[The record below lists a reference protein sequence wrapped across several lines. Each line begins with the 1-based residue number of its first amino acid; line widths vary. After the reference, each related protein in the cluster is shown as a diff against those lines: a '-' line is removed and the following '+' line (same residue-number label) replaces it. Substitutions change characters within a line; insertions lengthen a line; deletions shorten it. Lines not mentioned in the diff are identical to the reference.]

1 MSTRTTSARILALA
15 AVNAAVLGVGLVVLE
30 LIFGGWVHAGRL
42 DGLNLICDTAIEYR
56 LHGLYPSDSD
66 TALYTRDAWCLR
78 GGPDRAGEIDLL
90 TMGGSTTDQ
99 RYIADGATWQDVL
112 QEELRRSGS
121 PVRVANAG
129 VDGQSTYGHLESLEH
144 WLPAID
150 GLRPR
155 WILFYVGVND
165 LFKSADFA
173 DDRLLDEPDP
183 TAPLHQRL
191 KRVIRKRSA
200 LYQLYRT
207 VRGVVRAHAYGLD
220 HRYADPFAGEG
231 WVEAPL
237 VADPAGVLAPQREA
251 YARRLRRLCERTRA
265 LGATPIFVTQPSRVF
280 KLEGGR
286 IRGTA
291 KTLAVG
297 DLRFN
302 GVDYYRFLEVFNA
315 TTLEVARECGAQGL
329 DLAKELAFDPEADF
343 YDRVHNTPSG
353 ARRIGRYLYAKL
365 RPVLASAEG
374 RPDAYGRAP
383 SAPAAG
389 LEARLAR
396 RAAD

>member
-1 MSTRTTSARILALA
+1 MSARTTSGRILALA
-15 AVNAAVLGVGLVVLE
+15 AVNAAVLGAGLVVLE

-42 DGLNLICDTAIEYR
+42 DGLNLICDVAIEYR

-99 RYIADGATWQDVL
+99 RYIPDGATWQDVL

-129 VDGQSTYGHLESLEH
+129 VDGQSTYGHLASFEH

-150 GLRPR
+150 GLRPK

-173 DDRLLDEPDP
+173 DDRLLGERDPD
-183 TAPLHQRL
+183 APLLQRL
-191 KRVIRKRSA
+191 KRAIRKRSA
-200 LYQLYRT
+200 FYRLYRT
-207 VRGVVRAHAYGLD
+207 VRGVVQAHAYGLD

-231 WVEAPL
+231 WVEEPL
-237 VADPAGVLAPQREA
+237 LSDHASVLAPQRGA
-251 YARRLRRLCERTRA
+251 YARRLRRLCQRTRE
-265 LGATPIFVTQPSRVF
+265 LGARPIFVTQPSRVY
-280 KLEGGR
+280 KREAGR
-286 IRGTA
+286 VRGTA

-302 GVDYYRFLEVFNA
+302 G
-315 TTLEVARECGAQGL
+315 ARGRPGL
-329 DLAKELAFDPEADF
+329 RCVGGRPGD
-343 YDRVHNTPSG
+343 G
-353 ARRIGRYLYAKL
+353 ARL
-365 RPVLASAEG
+365 RPRGGLLRPDPQHAVGRAEDRALPVCEAATRAGLRRRRAEGG
-374 RPDAYGRAP
+374 RPDAVGI
-383 SAPAAG
+383 G
-389 LEARLAR
+389 R
-396 RAAD
+396 RARGAARESTY